1 MYLHIGKNMVL
12 RESDIIGILD
22 LDNSSQ
28 SRITRDYLAKA
39 EQSEIVVNVAD
50 DLPKSVVI
58 CEDRIYLSQLAS
70 STLLKRTSENL
81 QSFIEKYQSPDS
93 LSREGKEYTQY
104 V

>member
-12 RESDIIGILD
+12 READIIGILD

-39 EQSEIVVNVAD
+39 EKSGIVVNVAD

-58 CEDRIYLSQLAS
+58 CDDRIYLSQLAS
-70 STLLKRTSENL
+70 STLLRRTSENL

-93 LSREGKEYTQY
+93 SSREGKEYTQY